1 MKSNFYVI
9 NNLKNKA
16 KLLIIK
22 ETDKIDYI
30 EIKILIKWKG
40 IICFKEIK
48 QNFIEHICNM
58 QFRRNMYFKY
68 LNLKYVKLLIFNG
81 FLGVVK

>member
-40 IICFKEIK
+40 IICFPWS
-48 QNFIEHICNM
+48 
-58 QFRRNMYFKY
+58 
-68 LNLKYVKLLIFNG
+68 LLHLPFQGKNED
-81 FLGVVK
+81 